1 MNESTKLY
9 KVNGL
14 FVFLREETM
23 WPQKNGIAISGAF
36 VQEIQN
42 LEKIDKCKI
51 NNRYKE
57 MEKIM
62 LSNTPSSSS
71 KFWNGCLSS
80 VSLLRDEMQ
89 AILASYFGSV
99 KGTHKSKSSWSFRIS
114 LFDKMFLQSFKE
126 DSVLTISLFLKCL
139 INFHAF
145 WK

>member
-1 MNESTKLY
+1 MATKKWHFY
-9 KVNGL
+9 
-14 FVFLREETM
+14 F
-23 WPQKNGIAISGAF
+23 SGAF

-42 LEKIDKCKI
+42 LENIDKCKI

-62 LSNTPSSSS
+62 LSNTPSSSLEVLKWMFIIS
-71 KFWNGCLSS
+71 FIGERRN
-80 VSLLRDEMQ
+80 
-89 AILASYFGSV
+89 ASYFGSV

-114 LFDKMFLQSFKE
+114 LFDKMFLKGFKE
-126 DSVLTISLFLKCL
+126 DSVSTISLFLKCL

>member
-1 MNESTKLY
+1 
-9 KVNGL
+9 
-14 FVFLREETM
+14 M

-71 KFWNGCLSS
+71 KF
-80 VSLLRDEMQ
+80 
-89 AILASYFGSV
+89 
-99 KGTHKSKSSWSFRIS
+99 
-114 LFDKMFLQSFKE
+114 
-126 DSVLTISLFLKCL
+126 
-139 INFHAF
+139 
-145 WK
+145 